1 LSAFVFAVF
10 AAEPNRMLPLTTI
23 FYRLAW
29 AALLGAIIGAER
41 TVRRRPA
48 GMRTSVCVTV
58 AAALFT
64 IVSVEIAKRTGDTST
79 TRIASNIVQGVGFLG
94 AGVIIRERGSVV
106 GLTTAA
112 AVFAEAAVGM
122 TAGAGLYWA
131 SGGAMVLIMFAL
143 IVLFY
148 VEGALNLKPRY
159 MLFRVSSDAAQDL
172 VPDVHA
178 LFTKLGI
185 NLDNFQVS
193 MTGGKNLIQFDADV
207 SRRQQERILTSMTRP
222 GITFEMLPVERQTS

>member
-1 LSAFVFAVF
+1 
-10 AAEPNRMLPLTTI
+10 MLPLTTT
-23 FYRLAW
+23 FYRLLW
-29 AALLGAIIGAER
+29 AALLGSVIGAER

-64 IVSVEIAKRTGDTST
+64 IVSVEIAKRTGDAST

-94 AGVIIRERGSVV
+94 AGVIMRERGSVV

-112 AVFAEAAVGM
+112 AIFAEAAIGM
-122 TAGAGLYWA
+122 TAGGGLYA
-131 SGGAMVLIMFAL
+131 VSGGAALLVLIAL
-143 IVLFY
+143 VVLFY
-148 VEGALNLKPRY
+148 FEGALNLKPRY
-159 MLFRVSSDAAQDL
+159 MLFRISSGPTQDL
-172 VPDVHA
+172 VPDVHG

-193 MTGGKNLIQFDADV
+193 MTGDKNLIQFDADV
-207 SRRQQERILTSMTRP
+207 SRRQQERILTAMTRP
-222 GITFEMLPVERQTS
+222 GITFEMLPVERQA